1 MSYGS
6 YYVGVTPVTP
16 LQPINKMDLVG
27 SIDQSSV
34 ENLEKTVSFKLPKD
48 EWGLLKEQSD
58 KEGTTMSDLIRR
70 SLRPGT
76 AGDQVPESSL
86 RRELQGQFDLERA
99 LDALRRTE
107 TELAQ
112 TKQELTLEKDKR
124 KKLKKQV
131 AESET
136 ALQKL
141 KAELATALQEL
152 EAESEGGL
160 GSLVTKNPAVGEMFS
175 NLMVRLVESPTV
187 QKTLG
192 GLMGLAGVAPAPNED
207 EQALLK
213 FWQELGQKLAPAE
226 LKGLFDICLFLG
238 DNPSHVKAVLR
249 GFQAVVIQRQSSVVS
264 ASTPAPLPAPS
275 ESPEVK

>member
-6 YYVGVTPVTP
+6 YYVGVTP

-70 SLRPGT
+70 SLHPGT

-141 KAELATALQEL
+141 KGELTTALQEL

-160 GSLVTKNPAVGEMFS
+160 GSLVTKNPAVGEIFS

-226 LKGLFDICLFLG
+226 LKGLFDVCLFLG

-249 GFQAVVIQRQSSVVS
+249 GFQAVVTQRQSSVVS
-264 ASTPAPLPAPS
+264 TSTPAPLSVPS